1 MSRAFLL
8 AVTATVALS
17 ANVFD
22 REVYEKAF
30 FDHVLKFNLNFKDGA
45 EFAKRL
51 QVFADNYDMIDA
63 HNKGN
68 FTYTLGFNQFSHLT
82 HAEFLDAVHLG
93 GTRPPFVR
101 REPTG
106 KIHTA
111 PADVSAIPTEVD
123 WTKSGAVAEIKDQG
137 SCGSCW
143 AFSTV
148 GTLESAHYLKYGA
161 LKVFSEQELVSCD
174 NVDLGCNGGWMDD
187 AFTWV
192 KGNGGLTLGE
202 SYAYTSGKTGQTGSC
217 VKTGYTNVPES
228 APASYTDVQVRS
240 VTALASAVAQQP
252 VAIAIQANQI
262 AFQSYSGGVLTGKC
276 GTRLDHGVIA
286 VGYGTLNGVDY
297 WKVRNS
303 WGPKWGM
310 DGYVLI
316 EKSSA
321 NLCGV
326 LEAPSYPN
334 L

>member
-106 KIHTA
+106 
-111 PADVSAIPTEVD
+111 
-123 WTKSGAVAEIKDQG
+123 
-137 SCGSCW
+137 
-143 AFSTV
+143 
-148 GTLESAHYLKYGA
+148 LY
-161 LKVFSEQELVSCD
+161 
-174 NVDLGCNGGWMDD
+174 
-187 AFTWV
+187 
-192 KGNGGLTLGE
+192 
-202 SYAYTSGKTGQTGSC
+202 
-217 VKTGYTNVPES
+217 
-228 APASYTDVQVRS
+228 
-240 VTALASAVAQQP
+240 
-252 VAIAIQANQI
+252 
-262 AFQSYSGGVLTGKC
+262 
-276 GTRLDHGVIA
+276 
-286 VGYGTLNGVDY
+286 
-297 WKVRNS
+297 
-303 WGPKWGM
+303 
-310 DGYVLI
+310 
-316 EKSSA
+316 
-321 NLCGV
+321 
-326 LEAPSYPN
+326 
-334 L
+334 